1 MIASNLIILKIDNM
15 MLRVIFEDPNGRK
28 KAQQQGQQRVGKQV
42 AKPSGPSGRNNGS

>member
-1 MIASNLIILKIDNM
+1 

-42 AKPSGPSGRNNGS
+42 AKPLGPNDRNNRSEAHEINKWALRR